1 MPTMLPMLRKVR
13 GDRPTE
19 EDTADDVAA
28 VYSGAGKSYA
38 AYADGNTERL
48 FCFEGPHAYA
58 DRCVWSTL
66 ETKLTKLRAAGASS
80 ISIIDAGC
88 GPGTWLRRVVSR
100 AKALGFNSIVAR
112 GFDVAET
119 QIETARLAARD
130 LAELPGVDL
139 SFGIGDLAAPLPEA
153 RGSVD
158 LALCLY
164 SVLSH
169 LPVADLPKIAAE
181 LARVTRG
188 HFITTVRPVGS
199 VPSVF
204 IDSIERARHFQLDH
218 ARDQCK
224 VELCDGRRFTLPI
237 HLFGASELRGCFA
250 KRFFIEDLRGLDVF
264 HSRFAPDPRW
274 NPASLPVN
282 APSSARLAL
291 LEEAYSRAP
300 GFMERATHLL
310 LVGRPRHASNPGQRF
325 AAQSRPTLGA
335 EAKRST

>member
-1 MPTMLPMLRKVR
+1 MPLMLRKIR
-13 GDRPTE
+13 DDRPAD
-19 EDTADDVAA
+19 EDAADEVAA
-28 VYSGAGKSYA
+28 VYSRAGKSYA

-66 ETKLTKLRAAGASS
+66 EANLTKLRAAGASS
-80 ISIIDAGC
+80 INILDAGC
-88 GPGTWLRRVVSR
+88 GPGTWLRRLVSR
-100 AKALGFNSIVAR
+100 AKALGFEHVVAR
-112 GFDVAET
+112 GFDIAEA
-119 QIETARLAARD
+119 QIETARLAACD
-130 LAELPGVDL
+130 VEGLPGVNL
-139 SFGIGDLAAPLPEA
+139 AFGVGDLAAPLPEA
-153 RGSVD
+153 SGSVD

-169 LPVADLPKIAAE
+169 LPVAGLPRVAGE

-204 IDSIERARHFQLDH
+204 VDSIERARHFQLDH
-218 ARDQCK
+218 ARDRCT

-237 HLFGASELRGCFA
+237 HLFGAAELRDCFA
-250 KRFFIEDLRGLDVF
+250 ERFFIEDLRGLDLF
-264 HSRFAPDPRW
+264 HTRFAPDPRW
-274 NPASLPVN
+274 NPASLAGD

-291 LEEAYSRAP
+291 LEKAYSRAP
-300 GFMERATHLL
+300 GFMECATHLL

-335 EAKRST
+335 GAKRST